1 MQLNKDIDQCPFILA
16 MLCKIQKG
24 KYMQVNW
31 EEGEEE
37 IRVYSISS
45 LQLLKNNSAKKSL
58 ERVADIFLCCIPQ
71 IYISFIINRL

>member
-24 KYMQVNW
+24 KYIQVNG

-45 LQLLKNNSAKKSL
+45 LQLLKNNSAKKS
-58 ERVADIFLCCIPQ
+58 
-71 IYISFIINRL
+71 